1 MKKFNKRTANSSKRD
16 KYQEQDHKSVG
27 NWRENIPGKTKEPKR
42 EERFGDSSFKKPYDK
57 SSSRSSRDD
66 NSSFNKSYDKSSSR
80 NSRGDSSSFKKPYD
94 KDSSRSSRDDNS
106 SFKKPY
112 DKSSSR
118 SSRED
123 SSSFKKPY
131 DKSSSRSSREDSSSF
146 KKPYDKGSFRGSRD
160 DNSSFKKPFDKAS
173 SRSSR
178 EDSSSFKKP
187 YDKSGKRGSR
197 EDNTSFNKSN
207 DREGQQKPWEN
218 RSNSS
223 RDYNTSKETARG
235 RNDKKEGGSLSRFQQ
250 KSSKT
255 AFDKSSN
262 NGRPSA
268 SNVTRLKSDN
278 KFGESNYEKKRYGK
292 EDSKTYKRTSTSSDS
307 YRKDK
312 AFPSGKSKK
321 IDLLKSKKSAD
332 SGEIRLNRYLSN
344 AGVASRRAA
353 DELIM
358 QGFVTVNGKVITELG
373 SKVKP
378 GDEVCFKG
386 KRLIPEKFVYL
397 VMNKPKNHIT
407 TSNDPKERQTVMHL
421 FKDDISERVFPVGR
435 LDRNTTGVLLFTNDG
450 DFAQQLSHPSF
461 GVKKVYKAL
470 LDKPLNPKDFDKLVE
485 GVELEDGVAF
495 ADALALLNPEAT
507 EVGIEIHSGKN
518 RIIHRMF
525 NELGYEVEKLDRVS
539 YGGITKERIKP
550 GEYRELS
557 ANEINLLR
565 KASGQKRPRLD
576 A

>member
-1 MKKFNKRTANSSKRD
+1 MKKFNKRTDNTSKRA
-16 KYQEQDHKSVG
+16 KYEAQDNKSVG

-42 EERFGDSSFKKPYDK
+42 EDGFGDSSFKK
-57 SSSRSSRDD
+57 
-66 NSSFNKSYDKSSSR
+66 SYDK
-80 NSRGDSSSFKKPYD
+80 GG
-94 KDSSRSSRDDNS
+94 
-106 SFKKPY
+106 
-112 DKSSSR
+112 SR

-123 SSSFKKPY
+123 SGSFKKSY
-131 DKSSSRSSREDSSSF
+131 DKSGSRSSRDDSGSF
-146 KKPYDKGSFRGSRD
+146 KK
-160 DNSSFKKPFDKAS
+160 
-173 SRSSR
+173 
-178 EDSSSFKKP
+178 
-187 YDKSGKRGSR
+187 
-197 EDNTSFNKSN
+197 SN
-207 DREGQQKPWEN
+207 NREGEQKSWEN

-223 RDYNTSKETARG
+223 RDNNTSKETTHN
-235 RNDKKEGGSLSRFQQ
+235 RNDKKEGGALSRFQQ
-250 KSSKT
+250 KSSKS
-255 AFDKSSN
+255 AFDKRTNNDRSST
-262 NGRPSA
+262 
-268 SNVTRLKSDN
+268 SNATRFKSDN
-278 KFGESNYEKKRYGK
+278 KYGENAYEKKQYSK
-292 EDSKTYKRTSTSSDS
+292 EDAKAYKRSSSGLDS

-312 AFPSGKSKK
+312 AFPIGKSKK
-321 IDLLKSKKSAD
+321 IDLVKFKKSAD

-344 AGVASRRAA
+344 AGVAARRAA
-353 DELIM
+353 DELIL

-421 FKDDISERVFPVGR
+421 FKEDVSERVFPIGR

-461 GVKKVYKAL
+461 GVKKVYKAI

-495 ADALALLNPEAT
+495 ADALALLNTEAT

-565 KASGQKRPRLD
+565 KASGKKRPRLD